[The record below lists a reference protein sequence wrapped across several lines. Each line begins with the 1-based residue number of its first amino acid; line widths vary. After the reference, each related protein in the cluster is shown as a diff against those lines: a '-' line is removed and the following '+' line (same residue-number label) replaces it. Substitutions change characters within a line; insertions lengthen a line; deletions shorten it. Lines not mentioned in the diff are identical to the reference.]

1 MKPNV
6 CLKSSKKGR
15 ETFKTFVFIR
25 ESYTMKEHNQHYTS
39 GFEACGFYI
48 NKTFIHSLTPNA
60 LNTSNL
66 VHWISFFRNL
76 TIIFRASIRY
86 YNICTLYRIQH
97 QHQYLSFFV
106 LRKDYFPFIR
116 IFRWMLTCERK

>member
-1 MKPNV
+1 
-6 CLKSSKKGR
+6 
-15 ETFKTFVFIR
+15 
-25 ESYTMKEHNQHYTS
+25 MKEHNQHYTS

-76 TIIFRASIRY
+76 TIIFRASIRTIIFALSIVFNTNT
-86 YNICTLYRIQH
+86 NILDS
-97 QHQYLSFFV
+97 LSSGKTISHLLEFSDGCLHAKGNRF
-106 LRKDYFPFIR
+106 LFKIELN
-116 IFRWMLTCERK
+116 FRRSADLCPSL